1 MTGIA
6 APIHGPIACP
16 LGAPLG
22 APLATPLG
30 AAASRQPADTTG
42 GGGADRA
49 PAPAPVAV
57 AAIIPAHGQPG
68 LLAEALAALLGQQ
81 GVAVAA
87 IVVDDGCPF
96 PETTATAAAFATA
109 HPGRVFALRRANG
122 GLSAAR
128 NTGIEFAL
136 AAFPALEAIYFL
148 DADNRLHPRFLARA
162 LAALRAA
169 PPETGWIYPDFDMF
183 GVALNGSG
191 AGPWS
196 LLAHLSDNLS
206 EAGSLVR
213 RAVLEAGLRFDETM
227 RSGFED
233 WDFWLQAAAAGFRG
247 QHLANAGFR
256 YRRRP
261 ESMLS
266 GAERQRE
273 ALLAGMRRKHA
284 ALFAP
289 RRVLALE
296 AEEAPR
302 FALHE
307 TGTEEA
313 RLLLDPAEGI
323 AMVLGAAEARA
334 RLLEA
339 EALPATAFHPGILCF
354 ADPAALARL
363 RAARLIRGLFWRAEV
378 ALREGAE
385 LVAVDLADG
394 PAEAAALEALPEPGA
409 AAAAALPER
418 GAAAAAALLFV
429 PRRLLGAAA
438 AEAGP
443 GRLESLQGG
452 ASALRQAG
460 LRVTLPAEPG
470 RPLPGSG
477 APLAR
482 LLAEAAALRVLH
494 ARRTALPLAWR
505 VEWRAPREAAA
516 ARAFAAAGL
525 GPVLP
530 CRPRPGERA
539 IGFVLPLF
547 AQGGVERVV
556 VNQAAVLRRRGWRTH
571 LLVLGAARAA
581 LPAPAREAFESITL
595 ASGFGEARADW
606 RHPHLGADTSGFGA
620 EPGAASVA
628 GLLAGLDV
636 VVNTHSLGAHA
647 LMGRL
652 RRLGLRTYVGLH
664 LVERQENGQPLGNPH
679 LALGY
684 EHAYDGALVISRGLA
699 AWCAAQGWPAGKLH
713 LIPNAPGHA
722 TAPAAVSA
730 ALAGR
735 ATRRREQR
743 GGRLRALFLGRLDP
757 QKGIDR
763 LAALIAATGDRVHW
777 RVVGRHLLESAPPP
791 LGVPVEPPLGDP
803 AALDALYAWADV
815 LVLPSRF
822 EGVPLTVLE
831 AQRLGCVP
839 VATEAGEIAEI
850 VAHGVDGFLVPQR
863 GRAEATILAEMAGI
877 LERLAADPALLLE
890 TGRRAA
896 GRVAALGWEE
906 CMAGFLDHLDRVV
919 PAGWPR

>member
-1 MTGIA
+1 MTAIA
-6 APIHGPIACP
+6 APAREGTGRP
-16 LGAPLG
+16 APRDG
-22 APLATPLG
+22 TEAGTCG
-30 AAASRQPADTTG
+30 AAPI
-42 GGGADRA
+42 
-49 PAPAPVAV
+49 AV

-81 GVAVAA
+81 DVPAAA

-96 PETTATAAAFATA
+96 PETTATAAAFAAA

-136 AAFPALEAIYFL
+136 AAFPALEAVYFL

-169 PPETGWIYPDFDMF
+169 PAGTGWIYPDFDMF

-196 LLAHLSDNLS
+196 LLAHLSDNLC
-206 EAGSLVR
+206 EAGSLVH
-213 RAVLEAGLRFDETM
+213 RAVLQAGLRFDEGL

-233 WDFWLQAAAAGFRG
+233 WDFWLQAGAAGFRG
-247 QHLANAGFR
+247 QHLPNAGFR

-261 ESMLS
+261 ESMLA

-273 ALLAGMRRKHA
+273 ALLAVLRRKHA

-313 RLLLDPAEGI
+313 RLLLDPAGGL
-323 AMVLGAAEARA
+323 AMVLRAEAARA

-339 EALPATAFHPGILCF
+339 EARPAAAFHPGILCF

-378 ALREGAE
+378 ALRDGAE
-385 LVAVDLADG
+385 LVAVELADG
-394 PAEAAALEALPEPGA
+394 QAEAAALEVLDAPGA
-409 AAAAALPER
+409 AT
-418 GAAAAAALLFV
+418 AAALLFA
-429 PRRLLGAAA
+429 PRGLLGAAA
-438 AEAGP
+438 AEPGP
-443 GRLESLQGG
+443 GRIESLGGG
-452 ASALRQAG
+452 APALRQAR
-460 LRVTLPAEPG
+460 LRVTLPTPPG
-470 RPLPGSG
+470 RPRPAGG
-477 APLAR
+477 AALAR
-482 LLAEAAALRVLH
+482 LLAEAAALRAMQ
-494 ARRTALPLAWR
+494 ARRTALPLGWR
-505 VEWRAPREAAA
+505 VEWRAPRERAA

-530 CRPRPGERA
+530 WRAGPGDRA
-539 IGFVLPLF
+539 IGFVLPLL

-556 VNQAAVLRRRGWRTH
+556 MNQARVLRRRGWRTH
-571 LLVLGAARAA
+571 LVVLGATQAA
-581 LPAPAREAFESITL
+581 LPAAAEEAFESITL
-595 ASGFGEARADW
+595 AAGFGEARADW
-606 RHPHLGADTSGFGA
+606 RHPHLGADTSAFGA
-620 EPGAASVA
+620 EPGAAAVA
-628 GLLAGLDV
+628 GLLASLDV
-636 VVNTHSLGAHA
+636 VVNTHCLGAHA

-664 LVERQENGQPLGNPH
+664 LVERQRSGQPLGNPH

-684 EHAYDGALVISRGLA
+684 EHAYDGALVISEGLA
-699 AWCAAQGWPAGKLH
+699 AWCVAQGWPAGKLH
-713 LIPNAPGHA
+713 LIRNAPGHA
-722 TAPAAVSA
+722 TSPAAVSA
-730 ALAGR
+730 ALAAR
-735 ATRRREQR
+735 AARRA
-743 GGRLRALFLGRLDP
+743 GRLRALVLGRLDP
-757 QKGIDR
+757 QKGMDR
-763 LAALIAATGDRVHW
+763 LAALIAATAGRVQW
-777 RVVGRHLLESAPPP
+777 RVVGRQVLDSAPPP
-791 LGVPVEPPLGDP
+791 LGVTVEPPVGTP

-839 VATEAGEIAEI
+839 VATAAGEIAEI
-850 VAHGVDGFLVPQR
+850 VAHGEDGFLVPQR
-863 GRAEATILAEMAGI
+863 GRAEAAIIAGMAGL

-896 GRVAALGWEE
+896 GRVAALEWEE

-919 PAGWPR
+919 PAGRPR